1 MFKFVIG
8 LIKTAQK
15 IIYSELVNMIMM
27 NYNYCLNIIVYNQ
40 QWTKQIISN
49 IISYGYFNNK

>member
-40 QWTKQIISN
+40 Q
-49 IISYGYFNNK
+49 